1 MGRMTLFCFTAS
13 ASPRRCAGHMAYGQP
28 GLCRSGRHI
37 GPGCLLSHGDDDEAA
52 IISMPLGM
60 NGDQSTQHVLVPYR
74 AEQGGTDDVVNVV
87 DFEHHHNQKVESRS
101 FYGSAPIT
109 GSWASWARS
118 TWPTPVCASYSGTF
132 CPVANDERTTSKTL
146 VPTLVGTMMIMI
158 IRMMMIIITKI
169 SAVWWWSMMV
179 GSPQLVP
186 VLDGLN

>member
-1 MGRMTLFCFTAS
+1 MRGAHGVRPA
-13 ASPRRCAGHMAYGQP
+13 
-28 GLCRSGRHI
+28 RSVQVGPTHW
-37 GPGCLLSHGDDDEAA
+37 PGCLLSHGDDDEAA

-118 TWPTPVCASYSGTF
+118 TWPTNRFFSHPSGLSGPWRHLPKQKE
-132 CPVANDERTTSKTL
+132 CLSVLSRPDRQCY
-146 VPTLVGTMMIMI
+146 
-158 IRMMMIIITKI
+158 TKLLFDDYPI
-169 SAVWWWSMMV
+169 VWLDLGFATRV
-179 GSPQLVP
+179 LPAGGPP
-186 VLDGLN
+186 VLKMDEPASLALPPPA